1 MEAKR
6 LDRYSELFDC
16 HTRRAMPKDSSNFM
30 DSRIFLAVCKPSE
43 KRELSMGRV
52 AQLPS
57 RWPFKV
63 DGLRST
69 SGLLPAEGRS
79 ATHQERISFIT

>member
-6 LDRYSELFDC
+6 LSRYSELFDC
-16 HTRRAMPKDSSNFM
+16 YTRRAMPKDSSNFT
-30 DSRIFLAVCKPSE
+30 DSRILLAVCKLPE
-43 KRELSMGRV
+43 KRELSTGRV

-79 ATHQERISFIT
+79 APHHERSSFIT